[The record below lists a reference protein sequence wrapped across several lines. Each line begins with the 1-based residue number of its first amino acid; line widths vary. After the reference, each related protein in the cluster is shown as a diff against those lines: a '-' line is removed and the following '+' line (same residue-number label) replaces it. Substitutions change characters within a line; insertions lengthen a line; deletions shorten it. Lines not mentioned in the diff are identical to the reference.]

1 MSTES
6 SPTPDEARLLLD
18 RVGQLGA
25 AATAGESWPHIATLL
40 TMGSATSMGTLG
52 MSVTTGPGYVA
63 VTIAMCLWVLMS
75 ILFMVA
81 FGRATRLGF
90 KKRWP
95 AYMIAWGLAYVFAI
109 LMASGG
115 EGHNLVGGLIGAA
128 LIGVVTITG
137 AVIEARS

>member
-1 MSTES
+1 MNADAN
-6 SPTPDEARLLLD
+6 PTPDEARVLLD

-25 AATAGESWPHIATLL
+25 AATAGASWPHIATLL
-40 TMGSATSMGTLG
+40 TMGAATSIGTLG

-95 AYMIAWGLAYVFAI
+95 AYMIAWGVAYVFAI
-109 LMASGG
+109 LMATGG
-115 EGHNLVGGLIGAA
+115 DGQNLVGGLIGAG
-128 LIGVVTITG
+128 LIAIVTVTG